1 MVGPSKVGR
10 EALQGASH
18 VVVLGRKHAIRTM
31 EKFFNEINKY
41 VISILLFLGGFGFLA
56 KYLSGDALE
65 SQPVAM
71 LYASLAMIAVGVV
84 AMPVVLEKLDQKVY
98 KGLLAVGVLAAAGL
112 AYSVFYSVDEE
123 IQFQATQKRV
133 NATTI
138 QRLKDI
144 RSAQESHLSV
154 YGTFAETFD
163 SLILFVQAPVVP
175 VEFNMGSFHDT
186 LPEAKSREEGY
197 VIKRGDIAAIA
208 EEEGTTEEALFEL
221 ITSDMSP
228 YKVRDTLFTSF
239 YAENFAPEA
248 RAAQRLPQVS
258 LDSLPFNPY
267 TGERFMMKTGAVEVG
282 RVWQPTILVQDP
294 TPFGRDKVKKD
305 TLRFG
310 SLSEAHRDGN
320 WRN

>member
-1 MVGPSKVGR
+1 
-10 EALQGASH
+10 
-18 VVVLGRKHAIRTM
+18 M

-65 SQPVAM
+65 SQPVSM
-71 LYASLAMIAVGVV
+71 LLASLAMIAVGIVV
-84 AMPVVLEKLDQKVY
+84 MPVVLEKLDQNRY
-98 KGLLAVGVLAAAGL
+98 KLVLGLGVLAAAGL

-123 IQFQATQKRV
+123 IRFQETQKRI

-144 RSAQESHLSV
+144 RAAQESHLAV

-186 LPEAKSREEGY
+186 LPEAQSHEEGY
-197 VIKRGDIAAIA
+197 VIKRDDITAIA
-208 EEEGTTEEALFEL
+208 EEAGMTEKELFDL
-221 ITSDMSP
+221 ITSDLSP
-228 YKVRDTLFTSF
+228 YKVRDTLYTSF
-239 YAENFAPEA
+239 YAENFTPEV
-248 RAAQRLPQVS
+248 RASQRLPQVS
-258 LDSLPFNPY
+258 LDSLAFNPY
-267 TGERFMMKTGAVEVG
+267 TGERFVMKTGAVEVG

-294 TPFGRDKVKKD
+294 TPFRRDKVKKD

-310 SLSEAHRDGN
+310 SLMEAHRDGN

>member
-1 MVGPSKVGR
+1 
-10 EALQGASH
+10 
-18 VVVLGRKHAIRTM
+18 M

-98 KGLLAVGVLAAAGL
+98 KRLLAVGVLAAAGL

-239 YAENFAPEA
+239 YAENFTPEA

>member
-1 MVGPSKVGR
+1 
-10 EALQGASH
+10 
-18 VVVLGRKHAIRTM
+18 M
-31 EKFFNEINKY
+31 EKFLNEINKY
-41 VISILLFLGGFGFLA
+41 VISILLFFGGFGFLM

-65 SQPVAM
+65 SQPLAM
-71 LYASLAMIAVGVV
+71 LFASLSMIAVGVV
-84 AMPVVLEKLDQKVY
+84 AMPMVLEKLDQKMY
-98 KGLLAVGVLAAAGL
+98 KRLFAVGVLGALGL

-123 IQFQATQKRV
+123 IEFQATQKAV

-144 RSAQESHLSV
+144 RSAQESHLAV

-163 SLILFVQAPVVP
+163 SLLQFVQAEVVP
-175 VEFNMGSFHDT
+175 VEYNMGSFHDT
-186 LPEAKSREEGY
+186 LPEIQSRENGY
-197 VIKRGDIAAIA
+197 VIKRADIALLAEKEGMT
-208 EEEGTTEEALFEL
+208 EEELRDL
-221 ITSDMSP
+221 IMEDMSP

-239 YAENFAPEA
+239 YNENFKPEV
-248 RAAQRLPQVS
+248 RQAQRLPNVS

-267 TGERFMMKTGAVEVG
+267 TGERFVMKTGAVEVG

-294 TPFGRDKVKKD
+294 TPFGREKVKKD

-310 SLSEAHRDGN
+310 SLAEAHRDGN

>member
-1 MVGPSKVGR
+1 
-10 EALQGASH
+10 
-18 VVVLGRKHAIRTM
+18 M
-31 EKFFNEINKY
+31 EKFLNEINKY
-41 VISILLFLGGFGFLA
+41 VISILLFFGGFGFLL

-65 SQPVAM
+65 SQPLAM
-71 LYASLAMIAVGVV
+71 LFASLSMIAVGVV
-84 AMPVVLEKLDQKVY
+84 AMPMVLEKLDQKMY
-98 KGLLAVGVLAAAGL
+98 KRLFAVGVLGALGL

-123 IQFQATQKRV
+123 IEFQATQKAV

-144 RSAQESHLSV
+144 RSAQESHLAV

-163 SLILFVQAPVVP
+163 SLLQFVQAEVVP
-175 VEFNMGSFHDT
+175 VEYNMGSFHDT
-186 LPEAKSREEGY
+186 LPEIQSRENGY
-197 VIKRGDIAAIA
+197 VIKRADIALLAEKEGMT
-208 EEEGTTEEALFEL
+208 EEELRDL
-221 ITSDMSP
+221 IMEDMSP

-239 YAENFAPEA
+239 YNENFKPEV
-248 RAAQRLPQVS
+248 RQAQRLPNVS

-267 TGERFMMKTGAVEVG
+267 TGERFVMKTGAVEVG

-294 TPFGRDKVKKD
+294 TPFGREKVKKD

-310 SLSEAHRDGN
+310 SLAEAHRDGN

>member
-1 MVGPSKVGR
+1 
-10 EALQGASH
+10 
-18 VVVLGRKHAIRTM
+18 M

-65 SQPVAM
+65 SQPVSM
-71 LYASLAMIAVGVV
+71 LLASLAMIAVGIVV
-84 AMPVVLEKLDQKVY
+84 MPVVLEKLDQNRY
-98 KGLLAVGVLAAAGL
+98 KLVLGLGVLAAAGL

-123 IQFQATQKRV
+123 IRFQETQKRI

-144 RSAQESHLSV
+144 RAAQESHLAV

-186 LPEAKSREEGY
+186 LPEAQSHEEGY
-197 VIKRGDIAAIA
+197 VIKRDDITAIA
-208 EEEGTTEEALFEL
+208 EEAGMTEKELFDL
-221 ITSDMSP
+221 ITSDLSP
-228 YKVRDTLFTSF
+228 YKVRDTLYTSF
-239 YAENFAPEA
+239 YAENFTPEV
-248 RAAQRLPQVS
+248 RASQRLPQVS
-258 LDSLPFNPY
+258 LDSLAFNPY
-267 TGERFMMKTGAVEVG
+267 TGERFVMKTGAVEVG

-310 SLSEAHRDGN
+310 SLMEAHRDGN

>member
-1 MVGPSKVGR
+1 
-10 EALQGASH
+10 
-18 VVVLGRKHAIRTM
+18 M

-197 VIKRGDIAAIA
+197 VIKREDIAAIA
-208 EEEGTTEEALFEL
+208 EEEGTTEEDLFEL

>member
-1 MVGPSKVGR
+1 MD
-10 EALQGASH
+10 
-18 VVVLGRKHAIRTM
+18 
-31 EKFFNEINKY
+31 KFFNEINKY
-41 VISILLFLGGFGFLA
+41 VISILLFIGGFGFLA

-65 SQPVAM
+65 SQPVSM
-71 LYASLAMIAVGVV
+71 LLASLAMIAVGIVV
-84 AMPVVLEKLDQKVY
+84 MPVVLEKLDQNRY
-98 KGLLAVGVLAAAGL
+98 KLVLGLGVLAAAGL

-123 IQFQATQKRV
+123 IRFQETQKRI

-144 RSAQESHLSV
+144 RAAQESHLAV

-186 LPEAKSREEGY
+186 LPEAQSHEEGY
-197 VIKRGDIAAIA
+197 VIKRDDITAIA
-208 EEEGTTEEALFEL
+208 EEAGMTEKELFDL
-221 ITSDMSP
+221 ITSDLSP
-228 YKVRDTLFTSF
+228 YKVRDTLYTSF
-239 YAENFAPEA
+239 YAENFTPEV
-248 RAAQRLPQVS
+248 RASQRLPQVS
-258 LDSLPFNPY
+258 LDSLAFNPY
-267 TGERFMMKTGAVEVG
+267 TGERFVMKTGAVEVG

-310 SLSEAHRDGN
+310 SLMEAHRDGN

>member
-1 MVGPSKVGR
+1 
-10 EALQGASH
+10 
-18 VVVLGRKHAIRTM
+18 M

-71 LYASLAMIAVGVV
+71 LFASLAMLAVGVL
-84 AMPVVLEKLDQKVY
+84 AMPVVLEKLDQKIY
-98 KGLLAVGVLAAAGL
+98 KAVLAVGALAAAGL

-123 IQFQATQKRV
+123 IRFQETQKQV
-133 NATTI
+133 NATTV

-144 RSAQESHLSV
+144 RSAQESHLAV

-163 SLILFVQAPVVP
+163 SLITFVQAPVVP

-186 LPEAKSREEGY
+186 LPEAQSHEEGY
-197 VIKRGDIAAIA
+197 VIKRAQIAEIA
-208 EEEGTTEEALFEL
+208 EEIGMAEQEL
-221 ITSDMSP
+221 LDLISSDLSP
-228 YKVRDTLFTSF
+228 YKVRDTLYTSF
-239 YAENFAPEA
+239 FAENFDPAV
-248 RAAQRLPQVS
+248 RSAQRLPQVS

-267 TGERFMMKTGAVEVG
+267 TGERFVMKTGAVEVG

-294 TPFGRDKVKKD
+294 TPFGREKVKKD

-310 SLSEAHRDGN
+310 SLMEAHRDGN

>member
-1 MVGPSKVGR
+1 
-10 EALQGASH
+10 
-18 VVVLGRKHAIRTM
+18 M

-98 KGLLAVGVLAAAGL
+98 KGLLAAGVLASAGL

-197 VIKRGDIAAIA
+197 VIKREDIAAIA

>member
-1 MVGPSKVGR
+1 
-10 EALQGASH
+10 
-18 VVVLGRKHAIRTM
+18 M

-41 VISILLFLGGFGFLA
+41 VISILLFLGGLGFLA

-65 SQPVAM
+65 SQPVSM
-71 LYASLAMIAVGVV
+71 LLASLAMIAVGIVV
-84 AMPVVLEKLDQKVY
+84 MPVVLEKLNQNLYKVVL
-98 KGLLAVGVLAAAGL
+98 GVGALAAAGL

-123 IQFQATQKRV
+123 IRFQETQKRI

-144 RSAQESHLSV
+144 RAAQESHLAV

-163 SLILFVQAPVVP
+163 SLIRFVQAPVVP

-186 LPEAKSREEGY
+186 LPEAQSHEEGF
-197 VIKRGDIAAIA
+197 VIKRDDIAAIA
-208 EEEGTTEEALFEL
+208 EEEGMTEKELFDL
-221 ITSDMSP
+221 ITSDLSP
-228 YKVRDTLFTSF
+228 YKVRDTLYTSF
-239 YAENFAPEA
+239 YAENLAPEA

-258 LDSLPFNPY
+258 LDSLAFNPY
-267 TGERFMMKTGAVEVG
+267 TGERFVMKTGAVEVG
-282 RVWQPTILVQDP
+282 RVWQPTILVKDP

-310 SLSEAHRDGN
+310 SLMEAHRDGN

>member
-1 MVGPSKVGR
+1 M
-10 EALQGASH
+10 
-18 VVVLGRKHAIRTM
+18 
-31 EKFFNEINKY
+31 
-41 VISILLFLGGFGFLA
+41 
-56 KYLSGDALE
+56 
-65 SQPVAM
+65 
-71 LYASLAMIAVGVV
+71 
-84 AMPVVLEKLDQKVY
+84 
-98 KGLLAVGVLAAAGL
+98 
-112 AYSVFYSVDEE
+112 
-123 IQFQATQKRV
+123 
-133 NATTI
+133 
-138 QRLKDI
+138 
-144 RSAQESHLSV
+144 
-154 YGTFAETFD
+154 
-163 SLILFVQAPVVP
+163 
-175 VEFNMGSFHDT
+175 
-186 LPEAKSREEGY
+186 
-197 VIKRGDIAAIA
+197 
-208 EEEGTTEEALFEL
+208 FEL
-221 ITSDMSP
+221 ITTDMSP

>member
-1 MVGPSKVGR
+1 
-10 EALQGASH
+10 
-18 VVVLGRKHAIRTM
+18 M

-98 KGLLAVGVLAAAGL
+98 KRLLAVGVLAAAGL

>member
-1 MVGPSKVGR
+1 
-10 EALQGASH
+10 
-18 VVVLGRKHAIRTM
+18 M

-197 VIKRGDIAAIA
+197 VIKREDIAAIA

>member
-1 MVGPSKVGR
+1 MD
-10 EALQGASH
+10 
-18 VVVLGRKHAIRTM
+18 
-31 EKFFNEINKY
+31 KFFNEINKY

-56 KYLSGDALE
+56 KYMSGDALE
-65 SQPVAM
+65 SQPAAM
-71 LYASLAMIAVGVV
+71 LYASLAMLAVGVLV
-84 AMPVVLEKLDQKVY
+84 MPVVLEKLDQKIY
-98 KGLLAVGVLAAAGL
+98 KAVLAVGALAAAGL

-123 IQFQATQKRV
+123 IRFQETQKRV

-144 RSAQESHLSV
+144 RSAQETHLAV

-163 SLILFVQAPVVP
+163 SLLLFIQAPVVP

-186 LPEAKSREEGY
+186 LPEAKSHEEGY
-197 VIKRGDIAAIA
+197 VIKRDQIAGIA
-208 EEEGTTEEALFEL
+208 EEEDMTEQELFDL
-221 ITSDMSP
+221 ITSDLSP
-228 YKVRDTLFTSF
+228 YKVRDTLYTSV
-239 YAENFAPEA
+239 YAETFAPEV
-248 RAAQRLPQVS
+248 RASQRLPQVS

-267 TGERFMMKTGAVEVG
+267 TGERFVMKTGAVEVG

-294 TPFGRDKVKKD
+294 TPFGREKVKKD

-310 SLSEAHRDGN
+310 SLMEAHRDGN

>member
-1 MVGPSKVGR
+1 
-10 EALQGASH
+10 
-18 VVVLGRKHAIRTM
+18 M
-31 EKFFNEINKY
+31 EKFLRAVNGY
-41 VISILLFLGGFGFLA
+41 VISIVLLLFGLGFLL
-56 KYLSGDALE
+56 KYASGDALE
-65 SQPVAM
+65 SQPASM
-71 LYASLAMIAVGVV
+71 LYASLAMIVV
-84 AMPVVLEKLDQKVY
+84 SILSMPVVLEKVNQSLYRV
-98 KGLLAVGVLAAAGL
+98 LLAVGVLAAAGL

-144 RSAQESHLSV
+144 RSAQETHLAVNGS
-154 YGTFAETFD
+154 FAETFD
-163 SLILFVQAPVVP
+163 SLIKFVQAPVVP

-186 LPEAKSREEGY
+186 LPEAQSREEGY
-197 VIKRGDIAAIA
+197 VIKRAQIAAIA
-208 EEEGTTEEALFEL
+208 EQDGMSEQELLDL
-221 ITSDMSP
+221 ITEDLSP
-228 YKVRDTLFTSF
+228 YKVRDTLYTSF
-239 YAENFAPEA
+239 YAENFTPEV

-267 TGERFMMKTGAVEVG
+267 TGERFIMKTGAVEVG

-294 TPFGRDKVKKD
+294 TPFGREKVKKD

-310 SLSEAHRDGN
+310 SLFEAHRDGN

>member
-1 MVGPSKVGR
+1 
-10 EALQGASH
+10 
-18 VVVLGRKHAIRTM
+18 M

-112 AYSVFYSVDEE
+112 TYSVFYSVDEE

>member
-1 MVGPSKVGR
+1 
-10 EALQGASH
+10 
-18 VVVLGRKHAIRTM
+18 M

-144 RSAQESHLSV
+144 RSAQESHLAV

-175 VEFNMGSFHDT
+175 VEFNMGPFHDT

-197 VIKRGDIAAIA
+197 VIKREDIAAIA

-267 TGERFMMKTGAVEVG
+267 TGERFLMKTGAVEVG